1 MQVRVKPEKGCV
13 SSFNALCL
21 TAVRQ
26 DLSLNQKLTRG
37 RRGQGEERG
46 REGRGR
52 ERGGGEGEELSLPV
66 SASNSGFTGMHHA
79 QIFP

>member
-1 MQVRVKPEKGCV
+1 MQVSVKPEKGCV

-37 RRGQGEERG
+37 RRGQGEGRG

-52 ERGGGEGEELSLPV
+52 EGGEEKGGGGGEG
-66 SASNSGFTGMHHA
+66 GGGGRGGGT
-79 QIFP
+79 